1 MDDALSFENT
11 KLIRIQFDLN
21 PNLCDFTALR
31 CVDWLPESFFFF
43 SNPVVIKIKPF
54 YWSEKLQTLSVAKGF
69 LSLLDSAQSQRKL

>member
-31 CVDWLPESFFFF
+31 CADWLPESIFFF